1 MPRLLKTLAELGRIS
16 NLPTVWTNLAAGWV
30 LGGGGVALG
39 SGYDFRLFWLC
50 AGGSL
55 VYFAG
60 MALNDAA
67 DARWDRE
74 HGKDRPIPR
83 GDVSAL
89 AVWLLSGAALLL
101 GSVLMISLGGA
112 KPLWVGL
119 LAASLVIYDLYHKPW
134 AGSVIF
140 MAGCRVFLLL
150 SAASVVASEISQTT
164 LLRAL
169 CLGSYVIGLTL
180 LARGE
185 NGGDRR
191 WSTFGTFLLA
201 APLALT
207 ISELPPLR
215 GAAVITPILVLIAA
229 LAWLLPVVFGKT
241 LPFPKRIG
249 SLLAGLAL
257 VDALAVATR
266 EPYLALLFVLLTP
279 VLLLWQRWVAAT

>member
-1 MPRLLKTLAELGRIS
+1 MPRLFQTLAELGRIS

-30 LGGGGVALG
+30 LGGGGLTAG

-67 DARWDRE
+67 DANWDRE

-83 GDVSAL
+83 GDISTV
-89 AVWLLSGAALLL
+89 AVWLLAGAALVL
-101 GSVLMISLGGA
+101 GAVLMIFLGGA

-119 LAASLVIYDLYHKPW
+119 LALCVVVYDLYHKPW
-134 AGSVIF
+134 AGSVLF
-140 MAGCRVFLLL
+140 MAGCRVFLLV
-150 SAASVVASEISQTT
+150 SASSVVAGEIS
-164 LLRAL
+164 
-169 CLGSYVIGLTL
+169 
-180 LARGE
+180 E
-185 NGGDRR
+185 NN

-201 APLALT
+201 APIAATVSEVLA
-207 ISELPPLR
+207 LR
-215 GAAVITPILVLIAA
+215 GAAMITPLLVVVATFG
-229 LAWLLPVVFGKT
+229 WLLPVVFGKT
-241 LPFPKRIG
+241 IPFPKRIG